1 MPTSNMTL
9 GEAVSQNC
17 MRVVR
22 EYIESSA
29 DPNVSAD
36 GLVPL
41 REACFNENIPM
52 MKYLLAH
59 GADPNARD
67 PDSGESI
74 LESLIWNY
82 RRVDPHC
89 RKIEKLAKKTYTYDT
104 PANTAIFRRLLRA
117 GADPNL
123 PTNAPRPMFH
133 WAIFQN
139 VKRVV
144 SILIEYG
151 ADVNERGSL
160 HGDETP
166 IMIAAYYADIGIME
180 KLLECGADP
189 NARDKNGHNALFYVI
204 AGMRHEDEIARFEL
218 LYRYGIDLHA
228 RDKRGDTILQFIS
241 HDGYN
246 NSAIARWLRAHDV
259 KE

>member
-1 MPTSNMTL
+1 MPTPPMTL
-9 GEAVSQNC
+9 GEAVNQNC

-22 EYIESSA
+22 QYIESGA
-29 DPNVSAD
+29 DPNASAD

-41 REACFNENIPM
+41 REACFSGNIPM

-59 GADPNARD
+59 GADPNGRD
-67 PDSGESI
+67 PDCGQSI

-82 RRVDPHC
+82 RRVDQFSH
-89 RKIEKLAKKTYTYDT
+89 KIQKLAKKPYTYDT
-104 PANTAIFRRLLRA
+104 PANTAVFRRLLRA

-123 PTNAPRPMFH
+123 PTDAPRPMFH
-133 WAIFQN
+133 WAIYQN

-151 ADVNERGSL
+151 ADVNGRGSL
-160 HGDETP
+160 QGDETP

-180 KLLECGADP
+180 KLLKCGADP
-189 NARDKNGHNALFYVI
+189 NARDEQGHNALFYVI

-228 RDKRGDTILQFIS
+228 RDKRGDNILQFIS
-241 HDGYN
+241 QDGYN
-246 NSAIARWLRAHDV
+246 KGALARWLRRHGV

>member
-1 MPTSNMTL
+1 MPQMTL

-22 EYIESSA
+22 EYIESGA

-52 MKYLLAH
+52 IKYLLEH
-59 GADPNARD
+59 GASPNGCD
-67 PDSGESI
+67 PDNDESV
-74 LESLIWNY
+74 LESYINFCY
-82 RRVDPHC
+82 KH
-89 RKIEKLAKKTYTYDT
+89 
-104 PANTAIFRRLLRA
+104 ANTAVLRRLLRA
-117 GADPNL
+117 GADPNFRN
-123 PTNAPRPMFH
+123 PRYMRPMFH

-151 ADVNERGSL
+151 ADVNGRGGVQ
-160 HGDETP
+160 GDETP

-180 KLLECGADP
+180 KLLKCGADP
-189 NARDKNGHNALFYVI
+189 NARDEEGHNALFYVI

-218 LYRYGIDLHA
+218 LYRYGIDLHG
-228 RDKRGDTILQFIS
+228 RDKHGNNILQYIS
-241 HDGYN
+241 QDGYN
-246 NSAIARWLRAHDV
+246 KGALARWLRRHGV